1 VKPSLNRQ
9 FSGYFGCFDRY
20 RLAPNFDVVVVVEA
34 DPKGKTCR
42 SVASSPPSCFVF
54 DVFQVESELLAVY
67 RILPSLAEDNRNV

>member
-1 VKPSLNRQ
+1 MKPSLNRQ
-9 FSGYFGCFDRY
+9 FSGYLGCFDRY
-20 RLAPNFDVVVVVEA
+20 CLALNFVVVVEA